1 MILDTFLI
9 MDHFV
14 IIWFIDRQL
23 DDDVRTWK
31 ATFFS
36 YYCYIPS
43 STFHVIVQ
51 HIGPGNISWNC
62 TKLFETESSEL
73 WVAFADFVLSFDPFV
88 YIGNCSMSNILP
100 LPAQSQRE
108 IVVCECLSCLK
119 PIDRWYVCHQTDSVY
134 SIFKISSKLNS
145 LNPFAYIS

>member
-36 YYCYIPS
+36 CYCYIPS

-73 WVAFADFVLSFDPFV
+73 WVAFSDFVLSFDPFV

-108 IVVCECLSCLK
+108 RSSCAN
-119 PIDRWYVCHQTDSVY
+119 VCHVSNR
-134 SIFKISSKLNS
+134 SIDDMCAIRLIRSIPSLRFRRNS
-145 LNPFAYIS
+145 IL